1 VGRASY
7 LAVMAFIFLGTA
19 WLEVGLRTRV
29 YRRWRRLLL
38 TLLPVVM
45 VFLAWDAYAIAQG
58 HWWFDE
64 SAITP
69 VRLPGGIP
77 LDELVFFVMVPIA
90 SVLTLEAVRSATGLA
105 VGDEAVGDEAPG
117 SSAAERAAGGKRNGR
132 SGADPGGAA

>member
-1 VGRASY
+1 MGRASY

-19 WLEVGLRTRV
+19 WLEIGLRTRV

-38 TLLPVVM
+38 TLLPVVV
-45 VFLAWDAYAIAQG
+45 VFLAWDAYAIAHG

-64 SAITP
+64 TAITP

-77 LDELVFFVMVPIA
+77 LDELVFFLMGPIA

-105 VGDEAVGDEAPG
+105 VGDEGPSSSAPG
-117 SSAAERAAGGKRNGR
+117 GSAEGAGAGR